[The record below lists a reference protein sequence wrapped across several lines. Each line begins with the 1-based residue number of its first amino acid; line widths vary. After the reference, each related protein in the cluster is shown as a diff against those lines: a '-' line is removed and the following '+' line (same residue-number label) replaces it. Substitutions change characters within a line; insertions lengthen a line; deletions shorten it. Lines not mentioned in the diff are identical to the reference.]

1 MPRRPAHKVK
11 DTKKGF
17 LVHIPASQTLTG
29 KLERRY
35 FEKENDALKFA
46 QKLSALYHK
55 GLRGGMV
62 TGESAQSVSTAE
74 KIISDSGFNV
84 TVVEA
89 VRAYLDARSILDPY
103 KANLA
108 AVLTDWQKARKA
120 RGDDRTFAEA
130 AAEFIKEK
138 EMGWSSR
145 YVKNIDQTMKVLPQW
160 FLDMKLPDIHDK
172 DMLRATKESVKTP
185 TAIDT
190 RMRHIKSLCA
200 GKGKKKRGKKIV
212 VILTPKQCAAMLRA
226 CDTKDEIRAVSLLLF
241 AGIRPD
247 ATDGEISRLDW
258 SAIKG
263 GEIHVPAEVSKT
275 DTERII
281 PIRPRLARLIKGH
294 SSSGAVMPS
303 NWKKRIGAIRKAAGM
318 NTPEYQD
325 ATRHC
330 YASHHLVAYGET
342 STQAAMGHT
351 EGSRTLFKHYR
362 AAVTEEAAKKYFGKY
377 PVPSKAKNQN
387 KKNSA

>member
-11 DTKKGF
+11 DTPKGW
-17 LVHIPASQTLTG
+17 LVHVPASQTLTG

-35 FEKENDALKFA
+35 FKKENDALKFA
-46 QKLSALYHK
+46 QKLSALYHR

-62 TGESAQSVSTAE
+62 TGDLAQSVSTAE
-74 KIISDSGFNV
+74 KIITDSGLDV

-89 VRAYLDARSILDPY
+89 VRAYLDARAILDPY

-108 AVLTDWQKARKA
+108 AVLTDWEKSRKA

-130 AAEFIKEK
+130 AAEFITEK
-138 EMGWSSR
+138 EMSWSSR
-145 YVKNIDQTMKVLPQW
+145 YQKNIEQTMKALPKW
-160 FLDMKLPDIHDK
+160 FLEMKLPDIQEK
-172 DMLRATKESVKTP
+172 DMLRATKETVKTQ

-200 GKGKKKRGKKIV
+200 GKGRKKKSKKKVI
-212 VILTPKQCAAMLRA
+212 ILTPHHCAAMLKA
-226 CDTKDEIRAVSLLLF
+226 CESKDEIRAVSLLLF

-247 ATDGEISRLDW
+247 ATDGEISKLDW
-258 SAIKG
+258 SAVRG
-263 GEIHVPAEVSKT
+263 GEIHIPAEVSKT
-275 DTERII
+275 DTERIV

-294 SSSGAVMPS
+294 PKSGAVMPS
-303 NWKKRIGAIRKAAGM
+303 NWKRRIGAIRKAAGM
-318 NTPEYQD
+318 NAPEYQD

-362 AAVTEEAAKKYFGKY
+362 AAVTEEAAIKYFGKY
-377 PVPSKAKNQN
+377 PAQLKTIKSV
-387 KKNSA
+387 KKGAA